1 MISGE
6 YGYNRYAN
14 NIDRML
20 DCKLLEKKV
29 IFKQMVCDIICARIG
44 E

>member
-29 IFKQMVCDIICARIG
+29 IFF
-44 E
+44 